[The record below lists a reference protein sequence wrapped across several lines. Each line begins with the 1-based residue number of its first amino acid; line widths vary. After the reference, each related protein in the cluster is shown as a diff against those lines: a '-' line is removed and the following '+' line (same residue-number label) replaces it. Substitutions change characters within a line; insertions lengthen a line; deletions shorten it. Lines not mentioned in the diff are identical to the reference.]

1 MSRRLKKHP
10 SFKNKA
16 RNILAATALAVVI
29 AGVSEGHAQSLTDAL
44 SSAYSNNPTLLAQR
58 ASLRAVDEGVPQA
71 LSNWRP
77 TIEASGDFT
86 RSNTFNSSRTGGNT
100 SAVRSPRGIDLTIS
114 QPLFR
119 GFRNR
124 ASLNAAE
131 NSIKAARNRLLNV
144 EQQILLDA
152 ATAYMG
158 VVRDQA
164 ILELNIG
171 NEQVLRRQLEAAE
184 DRFQVGEITRTDV
197 SQAKARLAGAT
208 ADRIQAE
215 GSLETSRATYLKIVG
230 AAPGKLVRPADKS
243 KDMPAHKL
251 AALSMAEKVHPTVKA
266 AIYDERAARDNV
278 KETEGE
284 LLPTLSL
291 NGTMSYDLESSSDT
305 SESSERSIGATLSVP
320 LYQSG
325 SVYSRIRQAKQTAGQ
340 QRLLIDQATRDVIEE
355 AAQAWQALVTAR
367 ARIASFQAQVRANE
381 IALEGVQRE
390 AAVGSRTVLDTLDA
404 EQELLDAKVNLV
416 GAQRDETVANF
427 WVKATTGQLTAKHL
441 GLDVKIYDPFKHY
454 NETREKWHGSSS
466 SDEIEDKAPS
476 SSNSEDGG
484 KMEQKKY

>member
-1 MSRRLKKHP
+1 MGRPVIFR
-10 SFKNKA
+10 NKT
-16 RNILAATALAVVI
+16 RYLLSTVAVAFVV
-29 AGVSEGHAQSLTDAL
+29 AGVSEVQAQSLTDAL
-44 SSAYSNNPTLLAQR
+44 SSAYSNNPTLLAER
-58 ASLRAVDEGVPQA
+58 ASLRAVDEEVPQA

-77 TIEASGDFT
+77 TLEASGDFT
-86 RSNTFNSSRTGGNT
+86 RENTYNSSRTGGNT
-100 SAVRSPRGIDLTIS
+100 SAVRSPRGIELTVS
-114 QPLFR
+114 QPVFR

-124 ASLNAAE
+124 AALSSAE

-144 EQQILLDA
+144 EQQVLLDA

-197 SQAKARLAGAT
+197 SQAKARLSGAT

-215 GSLETSRATYLKIVG
+215 GSLETSRATYLKVIG
-230 AAPGKLVRPADKS
+230 AAPGKLVRPAGVASDL
-243 KDMPAHKL
+243 PGHKV
-251 AALSMAEKVHPTVKA
+251 AALSLAEKAHPTVKA
-266 AIYDERAARDNV
+266 AIHDERAARDNV

-291 NGTMSYDLESSSDT
+291 NGTLNYNLESSNDT
-305 SESSERSIGATLSVP
+305 SEASERSIGATLSVP

-325 SVYSRIRQAKQTAGQ
+325 SVYSRIRQAKQTAGR

-367 ARIASFQAQVRANE
+367 ARIESFQAQVRANE

-390 AAVGSRTVLDTLDA
+390 AAVGSRTVLDILDA

-416 GAQRDETVANF
+416 GAQRDETVAIF
-427 WVKATTGQLTAKHL
+427 WVKATTGQLTARQL

-454 NETREKWHGSSS
+454 NQTRDKWHGSTIPG
-466 SDEIEDKAPS
+466 EPKNAPS
-476 SSNSEDGG
+476 SDGYDDAE
-484 KMEQKKY
+484 KVMPKK

>member
-1 MSRRLKKHP
+1 MGLTVT
-10 SFKNKA
+10 FKNIMEY
-16 RNILAATALAVVI
+16 ILTTAAVTVVL
-29 AGVSEGHAQSLTDAL
+29 AGVSQVQAQSLTDAL
-44 SSAYSNNPTLLAQR
+44 VSAYSNNPTLLAER
-58 ASLRAVDEGVPQA
+58 ASLRAVDEEVPQA
-71 LSNWRP
+71 ISNWRP
-77 TIEASGDFT
+77 TIEASGDFARENT
-86 RSNTFNSSRTGGNT
+86 YNSARSGGNT
-100 SAVRSPRGIDLTIS
+100 SAVRSPRGIELTVS
-114 QPLFR
+114 QPVFR

-124 ASLNAAE
+124 AALNAAE
-131 NSIKAARNRLLNV
+131 NAVKAARNRFLNV
-144 EQQILLDA
+144 EQQVLLDA

-164 ILELNIG
+164 ILELTVG

-197 SQAKARLAGAT
+197 SQAKARLSGAT

-215 GSLETSRATYLKIVG
+215 GSLETSRATYQKVVG
-230 AAPGKLVRPADKS
+230 AAPGKLVRPKGVA
-243 KDMPAHKL
+243 KDLPGHKV
-251 AALSMAEKVHPTVKA
+251 AALSLAEKAHPTVKA
-266 AIYDERAARDNV
+266 AMHDERAARNNV

-291 NGTMSYDLESSSDT
+291 NGTLNYNLESSSDT
-305 SESSERSIGATLSVP
+305 NEASERSIGAVLSVP

-340 QRLLIDQATRDVIEE
+340 QRLLIDKATRDVIEE

-367 ARIASFQAQVRANE
+367 ARIESFKAQVSANE

-390 AAVGSRTVLDTLDA
+390 AAVGSRTVLDILDA

-416 GAQRDETVANF
+416 GAQRDETVAIF
-427 WVKATTGQLTAKHL
+427 WVKATTGQLTARQL

-454 NETREKWHGSSS
+454 NANRDKWLGSAIFG
-466 SDEIEDKAPS
+466 EIKGAPS
-476 SSNSEDGG
+476 SNGYDDV
-484 KMEQKKY
+484 KKVMPK